1 MEKSQISK
9 WNMYIIFYEIL
20 YINELLLF
28 LFLSTT
34 FVSLF
39 LNEISSVWNIFWSV
53 DVGSFRLEFVEKWK
67 IPNLQM
73 EYLHHNVQN
82 FVYISIILI
91 LISYYSLFVSLLNAS
106 RRFSEKNNCW
116 SIVIGSFRLEFVEM
130 WKNAKFPIIIHKIL
144 YMISY

>member
-1 MEKSQISK
+1 
-9 WNMYIIFYEIL
+9 MYIIFYEIL

-91 LISYYSLFVSLLNAS
+91 LISYHSLFVSLLNAS